1 MKTKLALAVLLIA
14 VVCMCFMS
22 TSTMAGPLG
31 MILVNDD
38 GDIGGGPAEFT
49 PMFLMAEDASDGEPA
64 E

>member
-1 MKTKLALAVLLIA
+1 MKLVLAVLLFA

-31 MILVNDD
+31 MILANDD
-38 GDIGGGPAEFT
+38 GDLGGGPAEFA
-49 PMFLMAEDASDGEPA
+49 PVVRMAEDASDGEPA